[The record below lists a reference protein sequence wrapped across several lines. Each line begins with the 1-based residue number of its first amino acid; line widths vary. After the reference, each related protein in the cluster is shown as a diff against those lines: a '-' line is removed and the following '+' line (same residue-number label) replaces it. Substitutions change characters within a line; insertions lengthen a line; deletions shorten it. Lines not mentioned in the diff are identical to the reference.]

1 MPAAVAKTQQ
11 PTLAERFKAAHAE
24 LVALGEQ
31 LIEQEVDYLKAC
43 HPDLPRET
51 LAMSVGKNRFC
62 TCAIALEVVEKKRD

>member
-31 LIEQEVDYLKAC
+31 LDRAGSRLSEGV
-43 HPDLPRET
+43 
-51 LAMSVGKNRFC
+51 SS
-62 TCAIALEVVEKKRD
+62 